1 MPGKTALYLFLP
13 MLTAFMAGT
22 LIPVQAASSATLGR
36 MLGHPLWGAA
46 VALSTGVVA
55 ILVVAILMRLPV
67 PKFQSAVGGPWW
79 MWIGGVTGAVYVA
92 TSLALLPKVGASG
105 FLLSV
110 IAGQMI
116 AAMLLDHF
124 GLLGLTAKPVSFG
137 RFWGVGIMLLG
148 LVVAQF
154 SSPGVSQAVSKD
166 KEVLTEQASNR
177 NTLN

>member
-1 MPGKTALYLFLP
+1 MPDKTALYLFLP

-22 LIPVQAASSATLGR
+22 LIPVQAASGATLGR

-55 ILVVAILMRLPV
+55 ILVVATLMRLPV
-67 PKFQSAVGGPWW
+67 PKFQSAVSGPWW
-79 MWIGGVTGAVYVA
+79 MWIGGLTGAVYVA

-105 FLLSV
+105 FLLCV

-137 RFWGVGIMLLG
+137 RLLGVGILLFG

-154 SSPGVSQAVSKD
+154 SNSGVSQAVSND